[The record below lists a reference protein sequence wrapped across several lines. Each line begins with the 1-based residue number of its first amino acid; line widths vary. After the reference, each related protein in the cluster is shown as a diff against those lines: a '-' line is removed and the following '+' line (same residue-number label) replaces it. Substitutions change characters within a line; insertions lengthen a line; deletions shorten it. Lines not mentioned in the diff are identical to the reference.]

1 MDWKRKNVSRVLACF
16 LALLW
21 CFPVW
26 AASSRSKASDAC
38 NGVVR
43 ILTLYED
50 DCASTGSGFGVGKA
64 GEETDIYVTN
74 WHVAVQPCE
83 HGYSPIE
90 VYILLD
96 DHAVTY
102 RGFDETRAVRCDMLA
117 TTTSMLGVPD
127 YAILQAD
134 RRIPDHVALPL
145 LSDAECEV
153 SDTVYAL
160 GFPGNG
166 DIANGGEY
174 LAAMASEVTLTS
186 GTISRFLDN
195 FSGVPYEV
203 IQHSAH
209 INHGNSGGPLVNEEG
224 AVIGINTYGFGD
236 STVNMTEGSANA
248 SEYAVAVSIQ
258 YVMNALDRQGISYDT
273 YKSGG
278 FLWAAVPAAVL
289 ALAAA
294 AVCAVVLKKKKKTK
308 LAAAPVGGMNGGGGI
323 PSPAPFAGQLKQPK
337 QPKMIQ
343 TALKLKGVSG
353 YFNGR
358 TFAFSGDQYQLGT
371 GPSCKLKY
379 PAGTAGISSVHC
391 MLLIQ
396 NGALYL
402 RDAGSQYGTFLN
414 GNRLVP
420 NQAYRL
426 KPGDVFFL
434 ATSQEAFQVVQS

>member
-1 MDWKRKNVSRVLACF
+1 MHWRKKDIASVLACF

-74 WHVAVQPCE
+74 WHVAVQPCG
-83 HGYSPIE
+83 HGYLPLA

-96 DHAVTY
+96 DHAFTY

-127 YAILQAD
+127 YAVLQAD
-134 RRIPDHVALPL
+134 RKIPDRVALPL
-145 LSDAECEV
+145 LSDTECEV

-174 LAAMASEVTLTS
+174 LAAITSEVTLTS

-195 FSGVPYEV
+195 YSGVPYEV

-209 INHGNSGGPLVNEEG
+209 INHGNSGGPLVNEDG

-236 STVNMTEGSANA
+236 STVNMLEGSVNP

-258 YVMNALDRQGISYDT
+258 YVMNSLDKQGISYDT
-273 YKSGG
+273 HRRPSY
-278 FLWAAVPAAVL
+278 LWMIVPGMIIVL
-289 ALAAA
+289 GAAA
-294 AVCAVVLKKKKKTK
+294 AYLVIWKRKKGAKI
-308 LAAAPVGGMNGGGGI
+308 ASANGMNAGGTI
-323 PSPAPFAGQLKQPK
+323 SSAASPAQQQKQ
-337 QPKMIQ
+337 QPKMIR
-343 TALKLKGVSG
+343 TDLKLKGVSG
-353 YFNGR
+353 YFGGR

-371 GPSCKLKY
+371 GSSCRLKY

-414 GNRLVP
+414 GSRLIP
-420 NQAYRL
+420 NKEYRL
-426 KPGDVFFL
+426 KSGDMFFL
-434 ATSQEAFQVVQS
+434 ATSQESFQVVRS